1 VKGIVFT
8 LLEETIVDE
17 HGMDAWDR
25 ILEEAGL
32 DGVYTTLGNYP
43 YEQLVTLLQAAE
55 PVVGYSGRRAQQWFG
70 RRALHRLA
78 DRYPELFE
86 PHTSTR
92 EFALTLNDV
101 IHPEVR
107 KLYPGAEVPT
117 FALDEDPEDGNL
129 SLRYESERGLCSFAE
144 GLLLGTGDRYGEEIG
159 VQQPRC
165 VHEGDSYCD
174 LVLTVEASTSREAHA
189 RG

>member
-107 KLYPGAEVPT
+107 KLYPGAEVPI
-117 FALDEDPEDGNL
+117 FALRVRAGPVLVRRG
-129 SLRYESERGLCSFAE
+129 SVVGHRRPLRG
-144 GLLLGTGDRYGEEIG
+144 GDRR
-159 VQQPRC
+159 PATPMR
-165 VHEGDSYCD
+165 
-174 LVLTVEASTSREAHA
+174 A
-189 RG
+189 RGGQLL